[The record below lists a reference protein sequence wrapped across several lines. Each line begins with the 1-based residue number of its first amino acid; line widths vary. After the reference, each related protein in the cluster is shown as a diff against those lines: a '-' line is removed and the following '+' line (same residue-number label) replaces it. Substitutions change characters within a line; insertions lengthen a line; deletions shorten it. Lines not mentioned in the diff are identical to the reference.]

1 MSPDPCLPRTT
12 SHAARFS
19 PQHPGGAPTT
29 LSDKPIL
36 ARPRRPP
43 RGCSNASASP
53 AALTSFEQVGRP
65 LPQRFFARSALD
77 LAPALLG
84 LVLCHRGPGGLV
96 GGRIG
101 EVEAYCGPE
110 DLAAHSGR
118 GRRTPR
124 NESMWGPAGRAY
136 VYLIYGLHHCV
147 NVVCGGSGQ
156 PHAVLIRAL
165 DPLFGLDG
173 MRAARGRDLPTA
185 GLCRGPG
192 NLCNALGIDR
202 RFDGSDLRRGELR
215 LMQPSD
221 PFAAPAHR
229 VACAP
234 RIGVD
239 SAGEWSLRPWRF
251 YVADH
256 GAVSRPPPR
265 SRPRAKT

>member
-96 GGRIG
+96 GGRIVEG
-101 EVEAYCGPE
+101 EASTAPSAAEVPAEAVDWVADVVRRTVAEVVRVQAAGNAQF
-110 DLAAHSGR
+110 DLAAIRSAY
-118 GRRTPR
+118 
-124 NESMWGPAGRAY
+124 EAGYVRASY
-136 VYLIYGLHHCV
+136 D
-147 NVVCGGSGQ
+147 CGGQ
-156 PHAVLIRAL
+156 PADLGGDHYRYVE
-165 DPLFGLDG
+165 
-173 MRAARGRDLPTA
+173 AAD
-185 GLCRGPG
+185 
-192 NLCNALGIDR
+192 
-202 RFDGSDLRRGELR
+202 
-215 LMQPSD
+215 
-221 PFAAPAHR
+221 
-229 VACAP
+229 
-234 RIGVD
+234 
-239 SAGEWSLRPWRF
+239 LRPWQGDGPWEATLAREH
-251 YVADH
+251 A
-256 GAVSRPPPR
+256 A
-265 SRPRAKT
+265 A